1 MSTKTLRKRIALT
14 AVAAMGLG
22 LLSATSASATQG
34 DLAFDATSTGVLA
47 TSITAGSTAG
57 TATVLSTGR
66 IVLNVE
72 GAAGSFVKTTVSA
85 GAAIISSTNE
95 TVAAD
100 QLSATIAQTST
111 GTLTITPTGAI
122 GSTFTISSSKGASTS
137 ALTLYQL
144 ITVTIAGSSVSGT
157 VVPANSYV
165 TWTANDGDAGI
176 VDSATGA
183 ETTTGNKLNL
193 NIQLNDAYKADI
205 TSTSGSLIVTAST
218 GANVA
223 ISSGNGA
230 VSTAGTYSTAV
241 SAASPADINVI
252 VSEATAGAGWSG
264 TVSVTYNGV
273 AIATK
278 TGKITGN
285 VATLT
290 VATAKIGKTSASNA
304 KALTFKAADAAGNQI
319 GLAASLV
326 AFSSS
331 SNTAVVSTASGANG
345 DSTSTDVGYAS
356 VTCGIAGSSNVVLQT
371 TIASTGA
378 VVKSNSVAVLCGG
391 AADTFSVSLDKAKY
405 AQGDVA
411 TVTLTFKD
419 IKGNLANSY
428 DSATSLNG
436 AKDSI
441 SFPMAKQI
449 GSITGAEVT
458 DNAGKITFKF
468 NVGDVSSFAAGKYNV
483 VATFPT
489 PANATA
495 QTAAYEVSGS
505 GGVSNSDILASIVKL
520 ITAINKQIAA
530 LQKLL
535 LKK

>member
-1 MSTKTLRKRIALT
+1 
-14 AVAAMGLG
+14 MGLG
-22 LLSATSASATQG
+22 LLSATSASATTG
-34 DLAFDATSTGVLA
+34 DTSFASSSTGILA
-47 TSITAGSTAG
+47 QSVTAGSVAG
-57 TATVLSTGR
+57 TATILQTGQPVLT
-66 IVLNVE
+66 VLN
-72 GAAGSFVKTTVSA
+72 AAGTISKTTISAGASIIASANETVSA
-85 GAAIISSTNE
+85 
-95 TVAAD
+95 D
-100 QLSATIAQTST
+100 QQSATTSEST
-111 GTLTITPTGAI
+111 SGSLTLRITGAV
-122 GSTFTISSSKGASTS
+122 GSTFTISTSTGS
-137 ALTLYQL
+137 TLSNQVLYQL
-144 ITVTIAGSSVSGT
+144 ITVTIAGSSVAGT
-157 VVPANSYV
+157 ATAAQSTV
-165 TWTANDGDAGI
+165 TWAGTATLGLGTGG

-183 ETTTGNKLNL
+183 ETTTGNKLFL
-193 NIQLNDAYKADI
+193 NIQVKDAYKAAI
-205 TSTSGSLIVTAST
+205 TSGTGSLVVTASS

-223 ISSGNGA
+223 FGA
-230 VSTAGTYSTAV
+230 AGTYSTAV
-241 SAASPADINVI
+241 LGSDPSNVNI
-252 VSEATAGAGWSG
+252 WVTEATSGAGWSG

-273 AIATK
+273 VLATK
-278 TGKITGN
+278 SGKITGN

-290 VATAKIGKTSASNA
+290 VATSKIGKTSASNA

-319 GLAASLV
+319 GLAASAVL
-326 AFSSS
+326 FSSS
-331 SNTAVVSTASGANG
+331 SNTAVVSTAAGANG

-356 VTCGIAGSSNVVLQT
+356 VTCGIAGTSNVVLQT
-371 TIASTGA
+371 TIASTGV

-391 AADTFSVSLDKAKY
+391 AADTFSVTLDKAKY

-449 GSITGAEVT
+449 GSITGADVT
-458 DNAGKITFKF
+458 DNAGKITYKF

>member
-22 LLSATSASATQG
+22 LLSATSASAAAGTFTFTSSTSQGLLAGATQT
-34 DLAFDATSTGVLA
+34 D
-47 TSITAGSTAG
+47 GSKAN
-57 TATVLSTGR
+57 TATVLTTGS
-66 IVLNVE
+66 IDLSV
-72 GAAGSFVKTTVSA
+72 TTSALPSVTKVVVSA
-85 GAAIISSTNE
+85 GGYISTTNFE
-95 TVAAD
+95 
-100 QLSATIAQTST
+100 
-111 GTLTITPTGAI
+111 TPTGDQASVKSSNGGARTLTVKPSGAA
-122 GSTFTISSSKGASTS
+122 GSTFTIASYENDV
-137 ALTLYQL
+137 LYQL
-144 ITVTIAGSSVSGT
+144 TTVTIAASSVSGT
-157 VVPANSYV
+157 VVAANSYV

-193 NIQLNDAYKADI
+193 NIQLNDAYKADV
-205 TSTSGSLIVTAST
+205 TSTTGALIVTAST

-223 ISSGNGA
+223 ISTDSGA
-230 VSTAGTYSTAV
+230 VTTAGSYSTAV

-278 TGKITGN
+278 SGKITGN
-285 VATLT
+285 VASL
-290 VATAKIGKTSASNA
+290 VIAGSKIGKINSANA
-304 KALTFKAADAAGNQI
+304 NAITYVAKDAAGNT
-319 GLAASLV
+319 LAVSTASNI

-331 SNTAVVSTASGANG
+331 SNTAVVSTLVGDAAS
-345 DSTSTDVGYAS
+345 TTTDAGKAS
-356 VTCGIAGSSNVVLQT
+356 FTCGIAGTSNIVAQYTVP
-371 TIASTGA
+371 STGA
-378 VVKSNSVAVLCGG
+378 VVKSNSLAVLCGDK
-391 AADTFSVSLDKAKY
+391 ADTFTLSLDKAKY

-411 TVTLTFKD
+411 TATLTFKD
-419 IKGNLANSY
+419 SKGNLANSY
-428 DSATSLNG
+428 ESATSLNG

-458 DNAGKITFKF
+458 DSKGQITFKF
-468 NVGDVSSFAAGKYNV
+468 NVGDVSSFAAGKFNA

-495 QTAAYEVSGS
+495 QTAAFEVTGS